1 MDFRLDEDAIALADM
16 TRAFCEERIVPHAES
31 WDRGET
37 IDPQI
42 FKDLAETGLTSLRI
56 PSENGGS
63 SATFVQCGA
72 AAYEMGRADVG
83 LAIMVVNGVFFGE
96 LMHLMSPTVRDKY
109 APMVAAGSPFAITI
123 TEPEA
128 GSDAG
133 SLRTTAERDGDEW
146 VISGEKGSV
155 SYAGLA
161 DWGLIFARTGGPG
174 AKGVSLFAT
183 DWNVDGIESRIYQS
197 AGQRVT
203 KRGQA
208 YYDNLRIPAENLI
221 GRENEGFRE
230 AMQFFDYN
238 RAFLALVCIGAA
250 EKSLAEVTEYVRARQ
265 AFGGSLSRFQGVNF
279 PIAEHATKL
288 EAAKLLA
295 YKVLAQKDAGLPH
308 SKEAA
313 MVKWYGCE
321 AAFQALHDCVLLA
334 GWPGFS
340 SDLPHDRR
348 MRDVMGF
355 ELGDGTAQ
363 IMKMIVAREVI
374 GRESLPY
381 GKPKVS
387 ESLPYS
393 KPAA

>member
-1 MDFRLDEDAIALADM
+1 MDFTLDDDAIELAQM
-16 TRAFCEERIVPHAES
+16 TRKFCEERIVPRAAA
-31 WDRGET
+31 WDQGEV
-37 IDPQI
+37 IKPEVFQE
-42 FKDLAETGLTSLRI
+42 LAALGLTSLRI

-63 SATFVQCGA
+63 SASFVQCGTV
-72 AAYEMGRADVG
+72 AYEMGRADVG

-96 LMHLMSPTVRDKY
+96 IMHLLSPAVRVRW
-109 APMVAAGSPFAITI
+109 APRVAGGAPFAITI
-123 TEPEA
+123 SEPEA

-133 SLRTTAERDGDEW
+133 ALRTTARRDGDEF
-146 VISGEKGSV
+146 IINGEKGSV
-155 SYAGLA
+155 SYSTLA
-161 DWGLIFARTGGPG
+161 EFGLIFARTGGPG

-183 DWNVDGIESRIYQS
+183 PWDADGIEARPYRST
-197 AGQRVT
+197 GQRVT
-203 KRGQA
+203 RRGQVT
-208 YYDNLRIPAENLI
+208 YTDLRVPAENLV

-250 EKSLAEVTEYVRARQ
+250 EKSLEEVSEYVRNRQ

-279 PIAEHATKL
+279 PIAEHLTKL

-295 YKVLAQKDAGLPH
+295 YKVLALKDAGRPH

-321 AAFQALHDCVLLA
+321 VAAQALHDCVLLA
-334 GWPGFS
+334 GWPAYGTE
-340 SDLPHDRR
+340 LPHDQRL
-348 MRDVMGF
+348 RDVIGF

-363 IMKMIVAREVI
+363 IMKMIVAREAI

-381 GKPKVS
+381 GRQGH
-387 ESLPYS
+387 
-393 KPAA
+393 

>member
-1 MDFRLDEDAIALADM
+1 MRKALHFMDFSLDPDAVELAKM
-16 TRAFCEERIVPHAES
+16 TRKFCDDRIVARS
-31 WDRGET
+31 ATWDAGET
-37 IDPQI
+37 IDGSV
-42 FKDLAETGLTSLRI
+42 FKEMADLGLMSLRI

-63 SATFVQCGA
+63 QASFVQAGTV
-72 AAYEMGRADVG
+72 AYEMGRADVG
-83 LAIMVVNGVFFGE
+83 LAIMIVNGVFFGE
-96 LMHLMSPTVRDKY
+96 IMHLMSPQVRDRY
-109 APMVAAGSPFAITI
+109 APRVAAGMPFAINI

-133 SLRTTAERDGDEW
+133 ALRTTARRDGDEW
-146 VISGEKGSV
+146 VITGEKGSV

-161 DWGLIFARTGGPG
+161 EFGLIFARTGGPG

-183 DWNVDGIESRIYQS
+183 PWHAEGIEIELYQS
-197 AGQRVT
+197 TGQRVT

-208 YYDNLRIPAENLI
+208 YFNDLRVPAENLI

-238 RAFLALVCIGAA
+238 RSFLALVCLGAA
-250 EKSLAEVTEYVRARQ
+250 EKSLEEVSEHVRARQ

-279 PIAEHATKL
+279 PIAEHLTKV

-295 YKVLAQKDAGLPH
+295 YKVLALKDAGLPH

-313 MVKWYGCE
+313 MVKWFGCE
-321 AAFQALHDCVLLA
+321 VAYEALHSCLLLA
-334 GWPGFS
+334 GWPAYS
-340 SDLPHDRR
+340 SELPHDRR
-348 MRDVMGF
+348 LRDVMGF

-363 IMKMIVAREVI
+363 IMKMIVAREAI

-381 GKPKVS
+381 GRLAK
-387 ESLPYS
+387 
-393 KPAA
+393 